1 MNKYIMEQNGRS
13 MIEML
18 GVLAIVGV
26 LSVAGI
32 AGYSKAMAKY
42 KVNKLIDQISTI
54 AANVRTKFAAQGNY
68 NGLDQQT
75 AYQLGIFPEDV
86 AKECDLKG
94 GANDNIDDCPKNT
107 FGGSV
112 FVLNDAEGKG
122 EYSFFEI
129 GVDKIS
135 KDACASLIGADWGG
149 VTSFEGIKETS
160 SDGEVLDFMVSD
172 GENFFFQEDL
182 KKEAMKI
189 ANHICDCSINENT
202 CNVVLRFK

>member
-1 MNKYIMEQNGRS
+1 MKSYVIEQSGRS

-18 GVLAIVGV
+18 GVFAIVGV
-26 LSVAGI
+26 MSVAGI
-32 AGYSKAMAKY
+32 VGYSKAMAKY
-42 KVNKLIDQISTI
+42 KVNKLINRASNIV
-54 AANVRTKFAAQGNY
+54 ANVRTKFAAQGNY
-68 NGLDQQT
+68 KGLDQQT

-135 KDACASLIGADWGG
+135 KDACTPPIGWSRLGRG
-149 VTSFEGIKETS
+149 NIF
-160 SDGEVLDFMVSD
+160 
-172 GENFFFQEDL
+172 
-182 KKEAMKI
+182 
-189 ANHICDCSINENT
+189 
-202 CNVVLRFK
+202 